1 MTLLTNK
8 VAKDEANGIIKIAMF
23 LKKKFLQTLKISLK
37 LSKKTPQIKK
47 QEQKQHPKKPQTNNQ
62 PPPKKTK
69 TKKKHQV
76 TDMHKLSDDKSLMQ
90 QIARGD

>member
-8 VAKDEANGIIKIAMF
+8 VAKDEANGIIKIAIVF
-23 LKKKFLQTLKISLK
+23 KKKILQTLKISLK

-62 PPPKKTK
+62 PPP
-69 TKKKHQV
+69 
-76 TDMHKLSDDKSLMQ
+76 
-90 QIARGD
+90 